1 LKRPFHFFVNIVNL
15 SHLRSQQ
22 GLVGQL
28 EVLENEFFFHRWNQ
42 VLVHQSLSEFLL
54 VVSQLVLVEVKLVI
68 CRDIGRLQLLGE
80 DGLGVDSPD
89 PRVKQDLLQTLE
101 GAESHLGILMQ
112 QSREQAFDLSG

>member
-1 LKRPFHFFVNIVNL
+1 M
-15 SHLRSQQ
+15 
-22 GLVGQL
+22 
-28 EVLENEFFFHRWNQ
+28 
-42 VLVHQSLSEFLL
+42 LVHQSLSEFLL